1 MSYTSL
7 DQLKEE
13 LSVLVFARVS
23 TVVLKEQHKQKSHTS
38 DDENAYDHYFGFAK
52 IETGANVE
60 GSVWF
65 KRATH
70 LSRNGG
76 FFFGPVS
83 HVPPYTKACE
93 IPKRGDAIVGKII
106 KTKKGNAYVWWTH
119 HATPFM
125 NFRSFVH
132 FPKKLSNEPRAFSM
146 LKLVHTRNK
155 TSDDLYVLAQ
165 VLLKHNV
172 DLLVSQMKEESEQ
185 PRHPWLKDAS
195 GYQRKKGFDCE
206 YHPVEF
212 AYFAS
217 LFMKS
222 STIYKRFIEKISPTV
237 VVDYPEDLL
246 NRYTVDRL
254 EKHIESVSKIQ
265 KVL

>member
-1 MSYTSL
+1 MSYHST

-23 TVVLKEQHKQKSHTS
+23 TVVLKDQHKQTGIHGEE
-38 DDENAYDHYFGFAK
+38 DAFEHYFGFAK
-52 IETGANVE
+52 IEKGAGVE
-60 GSVWF
+60 GSAWF

-83 HVPPYTKACE
+83 HVPPYTKVSE
-93 IPKRGDAIVGKII
+93 IPKRGDTIVGKII
-106 KTKKGNAYVWWTH
+106 QTKKGNSFVWWTH
-119 HATPFM
+119 HAIPFM
-125 NFRSFVH
+125 NFRSFVNY
-132 FPKKLSNEPRAFSM
+132 PKKLSNEPRAFSM
-146 LKLVHTRNK
+146 LKLTHTRNQ
-155 TSDDLYVLAQ
+155 TCDDLYVLAQ
-165 VLLKHNV
+165 VLLKQNV
-172 DLLVSQMKEESEQ
+172 DLLVSQLKEESER

-212 AYFAS
+212 AYFSS
-217 LFMKS
+217 LMAKS
-222 STIYKRFIEKISPTV
+222 TTIYKTFLEKVQSTV

-246 NRYTVDRL
+246 NRYTIERL
-254 EKHIESVSKIQ
+254 EKHIESLSKTQ
-265 KVL
+265 KAL